1 MNQTDNP
8 YSPPN
13 FCDISAK
20 ESHHRIFLHCLVAAI
35 NIAMVI
41 FLVGVPIFAV
51 VSLAWI
57 LIKSAKLIHF
67 NFYVLPEYNPSVAAI
82 ITTILLL
89 MIMAI
94 IYGNSVA
101 SFDGREDSSDS
112 TGTAGNI

>member
-1 MNQTDNP
+1 
-8 YSPPN
+8 
-13 FCDISAK
+13 
-20 ESHHRIFLHCLVAAI
+20 
-35 NIAMVI
+35 MVI

-101 SFDGREDSSDS
+101 PFDEREDSSDS